1 MIPTRAGLGKIA
13 LLSPILVHRRAL
25 ALDQRRALLATLLDY
40 TPMRILTAVTATLFL
55 ALAFAACSGGS
66 GQVLLGGT
74 TSVQDTGLLDAIVQ
88 AFADQSGYDVK
99 PVVAGSGQVL
109 EIARRGEVDVIL
121 THSPPDEQ
129 KLLDDGYALDRTP
142 VMQNYFLVAGPPEDP
157 AGVRSAADLT
167 DAFRKLAAGR
177 YGFVSRGDKS
187 GTNVRELAIWKDAG
201 IDPGGQSWY
210 QESATGQGQNLLVAS
225 DKSAY
230 TLVDSSTFAA
240 FRARV
245 HLEQLIIDR
254 DHPNLYSV
262 MRLNPAKNSKVNT
275 KGGDAFLAFMKSDA
289 GQALIA
295 DFSRDKYGAPLFEAL
310 HP

>member
-1 MIPTRAGLGKIA
+1 
-13 LLSPILVHRRAL
+13 
-25 ALDQRRALLATLLDY
+25 
-40 TPMRILTAVTATLFL
+40 MRILAAVIPILFL
-55 ALAFAACSGGS
+55 ALAFTACSGGS
-66 GQVLLGGT
+66 GQVLLGAT

-88 AFADQSGYDVK
+88 AFANQSGFDVK

-109 EIARRGEVDVIL
+109 EVARRGEVDVIL
-121 THSPPDEQ
+121 THSPADEQ
-129 KLLDDGYALDRTP
+129 KLLADGYALDRTP

-157 AGVRSAADLT
+157 AGVRFAADLT

-177 YGFVSRGDKS
+177 YGFISRGDKS

-201 IDPGGQSWY
+201 IDPSGQSWY

-225 DKSAY
+225 DKGAY

-240 FRARV
+240 FGERV
-245 HLEQLIIDR
+245 HLQQLIIDR

-262 MRLNPAKNSKVNT
+262 MRLNPARNSKVNT

-295 DFSRDKYGAPLFEAL
+295 DFGRDEYGQPLFEAV
-310 HP
+310 PP